1 MDSKYTYD
9 GKFNSN
15 ILAVAQ
21 PGCGKTTFIQNLAKN
36 KLLRKLK
43 EIFWLTKITLSKER
57 EQKITN
63 CLDLKVNFKYPQ
75 TVDEFIMEIYFFQR
89 KKDND
94 VVNNV
99 MGEENTFNKII
110 VMDDVLG
117 LADKSNNFAN
127 FLTVARKFNFTC
139 VYVFQTLYPP
149 RSNW

>member
-57 EQKITN
+57 EKKITS

-89 KKDND
+89 KKDNY

-99 MGEENTFNKII
+99 MGEENTFNKLI

-127 FLTVARKFNFTC
+127 FLTVARKFHFTYD
-139 VYVFQTLYPP
+139 YVFQTLYPP

>member
-15 ILAVAQ
+15 ILAQ

-57 EQKITN
+57 EQKITS

-99 MGEENTFNKII
+99 MGEENTFNKLI

>member
-57 EQKITN
+57 EQKN
-63 CLDLKVNFKYPQ
+63 NELSWLK
-75 TVDEFIMEIYFFQR
+75 
-89 KKDND
+89 
-94 VVNNV
+94 
-99 MGEENTFNKII
+99 NK
-110 VMDDVLG
+110 
-117 LADKSNNFAN
+117 F
-127 FLTVARKFNFTC
+127 
-139 VYVFQTLYPP
+139 
-149 RSNW
+149 